1 MGKCTVCTRL
11 DDVASTR
18 FGVKVVYSYVRT
30 RQYSSIVSRSQE
42 KLGLRLLNALT
53 SFGGHIAG
61 KR

>member
-1 MGKCTVCTRL
+1 MGKCMVCTRF

-18 FGVKVVYSYVRT
+18 FGVKVIYSYVRT
-30 RQYSSIVSRSQE
+30 RHLSAEARRSW
-42 KLGLRLLNALT
+42 GLRLLNALT